1 MTPGPW
7 FVCLEDDYAAPDM
20 LAALK
25 QIHHYETIRDPN
37 WGELFLGALRA
48 DEAAIPKAEARK
60 PTLSSF
66 AFLAR
71 DNPASSHPRDKGEA
85 TANRR
90 HNTEN

>member
-48 DEAAIPKAEARK
+48 DEAAIPKA
-60 PTLSSF
+60 
-66 AFLAR
+66 
-71 DNPASSHPRDKGEA
+71 
-85 TANRR
+85 
-90 HNTEN
+90 